1 MEEERDGVMK
11 AEIRGHA
18 RLIHVPIHTYVVH
31 VHM

>member
-18 RLIHVPIHTYVVH
+18 RLIPIHTYIVH
-31 VHM
+31 AHM